1 MPYEQFDHTADVGVK
16 AWGEGLE
23 EAVREIARGM
33 FDVITDIDTVDA
45 VEEKVVEVES
55 DSLEMLVVDFL
66 SELVF
71 VFEVE
76 GMVFSDFKIEIHE
89 DDSYRLI
96 ARCFGEKM
104 DLQKH
109 PQGSAIKAV
118 SYHEI
123 EVDRDGRVRII
134 FDV

>member
-76 GMVFSDFKIEIHE
+76 GMVFSDFEIEIHE
-89 DDSYRLI
+89 DDSYRLK

-123 EVDRDGRVRII
+123 EVDREGKVRII